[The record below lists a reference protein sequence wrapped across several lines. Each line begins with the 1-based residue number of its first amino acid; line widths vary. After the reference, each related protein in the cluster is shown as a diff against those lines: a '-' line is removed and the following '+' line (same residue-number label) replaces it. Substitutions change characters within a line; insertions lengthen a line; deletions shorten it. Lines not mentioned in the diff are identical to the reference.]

1 MSLKKG
7 ECTYFLENVVHIY
20 VHAGSLSM
28 GVFESLDV
36 VVHAGMVRKMTVR
49 LAGVQVLQPFEFAVN
64 LVHALLR
71 LHLIPGMKVVD
82 SLSPPYSL
90 VEQLA
95 MVGLAQSDVNHSV
108 MIHRIFR
115 PLFVILVPLFLASSF
130 MHKYEL
136 YGLYLDLTG
145 MIELLTHLGLRLK
158 VARSKTDI
166 FNP

>member
-7 ECTYFLENVVHIY
+7 GCTYFLENVVRIY

-71 LHLIPGMKVVD
+71 HLIPGMKVVD

-95 MVGLAQSDVNHSV
+95 MVGLAQSDANHSV

-115 PLFVILVPLFLASSF
+115 PLFVILVSLFLASSF
-130 MHKYEL
+130 IHKYEL

-145 MIELLTHLGLRLK
+145 MFELLTHLGLRLK